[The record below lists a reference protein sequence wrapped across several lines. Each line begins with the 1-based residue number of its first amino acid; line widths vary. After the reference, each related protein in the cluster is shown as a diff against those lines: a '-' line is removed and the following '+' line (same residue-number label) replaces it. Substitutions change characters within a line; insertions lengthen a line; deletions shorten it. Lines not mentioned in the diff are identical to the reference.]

1 MRTRFALFRS
11 HGYGLVRSLLWA
23 IDLAQGSVLRD
34 IGCFRSANGC
44 CLGLKV
50 LSPDQRGRESWA
62 IIGRGCGQ
70 QQAERADETSHGP
83 SAALL
88 VFRS

>member
-1 MRTRFALFRS
+1 MLTRFTLFRS

-23 IDLAQGSVLRD
+23 ADLAQGSVLRD
-34 IGCFRSANGC
+34 IRCFRSANGC

-70 QQAERADETSHGP
+70 QRAERAAEAATGR
-83 SAALL
+83 SAALFA
-88 VFRS
+88 VES